1 MHGSHSVDV
10 TVVYPGTFD
19 PITNGHADVAE
30 RASRMFH
37 HVIIAIAANPGKQ
50 PFFPLAERLAFAE
63 AVFAERSNIEVRSFD
78 SLLVDYARAHGAGAI
93 LRGLRA
99 VSDFEF
105 EVQLSGMNRRLAP
118 EIETVFISAAQE
130 YGFVSSS
137 LVREIASLGG
147 DVTEFVPAPVKQA
160 LDARFLGSGDGGTG
174 S

>member
-1 MHGSHSVDV
+1 LDV
-10 TVVYPGTFD
+10 TAVYPGTFD

-37 HVIIAIAANPGKQ
+37 KVIISVAANPAKQ
-50 PFFPLAERLAFAE
+50 PFFSLDDRVAFAE
-63 AVFAERSNIEVRSFD
+63 SVFADRPNVEVSWFD
-78 SLLVDYARAHGAGAI
+78 SLLVDYARAQGAAVI

-118 EIETVFISAAQE
+118 EIETLFISAAQE

-147 DVTEFVPAPVKQA
+147 DVTEFVHPTVKRA
-160 LDARFLGSGDGGTG
+160 LDARFGRV
-174 S
+174 

>member
-1 MHGSHSVDV
+1 MDV
-10 TVVYPGTFD
+10 TAVYPGTFD
-19 PITNGHADVAE
+19 PVTNGHVDVAG

-37 HVIIAIAANPGKQ
+37 RVIISIAENPGKR
-50 PFFPLAERLAFAE
+50 PFFALAERVELAEAAFADYP
-63 AVFAERSNIEVRSFD
+63 NIEVRSFR
-78 SLLVDYARAHGAGAI
+78 SLLVDYAHEQGAGVI

-118 EIETVFISAAQE
+118 DIETLFIAAAQE

-147 DVTEFVPAPVKQA
+147 DVAEFVPPAVKEA
-160 LDARFLGSGDGGTG
+160 LDARFA
-174 S
+174 

>member
-1 MHGSHSVDV
+1 MDV

-19 PITNGHADVAE
+19 PVTNGHVDVAG

-37 HVIIAIAANPGKQ
+37 RVIISVAENPGKR
-50 PFFPLAERLAFAE
+50 PFFGVDERVRLAEAAFAD
-63 AVFAERSNIEVRSFD
+63 FPNIEVRQFGT
-78 SLLVDYARAHGAGAI
+78 LLVDYAREQGAGVI

-105 EVQLSGMNRRLAP
+105 EVQLSGMNRQLAP
-118 EIETVFISAAQE
+118 DIETLFIAAAQQ

-147 DVTEFVPAPVKQA
+147 DISDFVPPAVKQA
-160 LDARFLGSGDGGTG
+160 LDRRFGGTG
-174 S
+174 TANERE

>member
-1 MHGSHSVDV
+1 MDV
-10 TVVYPGTFD
+10 TAVYPGTFD
-19 PITNGHADVAE
+19 PITNGHTDVAD

-37 HVIIAIAANPGKQ
+37 RVVIAVAANPSKQ
-50 PFFPLAERLAFAE
+50 PFFTLAERVEFARSCFP
-63 AVFAERSNIEVRSFD
+63 ARSNIEVDSFD
-78 SLLVDYARAHGAGAI
+78 SLLVDYARRQGAGAI

-130 YGFVSSS
+130 YGFVSAS

-147 DVTEFVPAPVKQA
+147 DVSEFVSPAVNTA
-160 LDARFLGSGDGGTG
+160 LMKRFAPQ
-174 S
+174 

>member
-1 MHGSHSVDV
+1 MDV
-10 TVVYPGTFD
+10 TAVYPGTFD
-19 PITNGHADVAE
+19 PITNGHVDVAE

-37 HVIIAIAANPGKQ
+37 RVIISVAANPGKQ
-50 PFFPLAERLAFAE
+50 PFFALADRVAFAE
-63 AVFAERSNIEVRSFD
+63 TAFADNPNVEVRSFD
-78 SLLVDYARAHGAGAI
+78 SLLVDHARALGAGAI

-118 EIETVFISAAQE
+118 EVETVFISAAQE

-147 DVTEFVPAPVKQA
+147 DVTEFVPPGVKQA
-160 LDARFLGSGDGGTG
+160 LDRRFHGSG
-174 S
+174 

>member
-1 MHGSHSVDV
+1 VDV

-19 PITNGHADVAE
+19 PVTNGHVDVAG

-37 HVIIAIAANPGKQ
+37 RVIISVAENPGKR
-50 PFFPLAERLAFAE
+50 PFFDIDERVRLAEAAFAD
-63 AVFAERSNIEVRSFD
+63 FANIDVRPFSR
-78 SLLVDYARAHGAGAI
+78 LLVDYARDQGAGVI

-105 EVQLSGMNRRLAP
+105 EVQLSGMNRQLAP
-118 EIETVFISAAQE
+118 DVETLFIAAAQQ

-147 DVTEFVPAPVKQA
+147 DVSEFVPSAVKEA
-160 LDARFLGSGDGGTG
+160 LDGRFDGKGTTNEHE
-174 S
+174 

>member
-1 MHGSHSVDV
+1 MDV
-10 TVVYPGTFD
+10 TAVYPGTFD
-19 PITNGHADVAE
+19 PVTNGHVDVAE

-37 HVIIAIAANPGKQ
+37 RVVISVAENPGKQ
-50 PFFPLAERLAFAE
+50 PFFPLGERVEMARGAFADY
-63 AVFAERSNIEVRSFD
+63 SNIEVCSFNA
-78 SLLVDYARAHGAGAI
+78 LLVDHARACGAGAI

-118 EIETVFISAAQE
+118 DIETVFIAAAQE

-147 DVTEFVPAPVKQA
+147 DVSEFVPSAVKQA
-160 LDARFLGSGDGGTG
+160 LDKRFGR
-174 S
+174 

>member
-1 MHGSHSVDV
+1 MDV
-10 TVVYPGTFD
+10 TAVYPGTFD

-30 RASRMFH
+30 RAGRMFPR
-37 HVIIAIAANPGKQ
+37 VIICVAANPGKQ
-50 PFFPLAERLAFAE
+50 PFFTLEERVAFAE
-63 AVFAERSNIEVRSFD
+63 SVFADNASVEVRPFD
-78 SLLVDYARAHGAGAI
+78 SLLVDYARAQGAGAI

-147 DVTEFVPAPVKQA
+147 DVSEFVPPSVKEA
-160 LDARFLGSGDGGTG
+160 LDRRFSTTGGA
-174 S
+174 